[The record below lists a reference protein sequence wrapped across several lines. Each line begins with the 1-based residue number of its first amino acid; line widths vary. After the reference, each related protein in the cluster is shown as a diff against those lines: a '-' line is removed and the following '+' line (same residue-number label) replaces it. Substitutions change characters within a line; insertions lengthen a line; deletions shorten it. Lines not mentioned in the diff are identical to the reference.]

1 MFTIKVDTK
10 QIDEVLKMLDPK
22 RALKI
27 MSRTLNKVGDQG
39 KTALSR
45 ELRQTYNIKKKRIDQ
60 AFTINKSTVFNQAYE
75 LTARERTPGLQ
86 HYDAKKTGKGV
97 TVKVIS
103 TSGRKVVKGGFMA
116 NTPQGAIALWKM
128 TKEPKRLM
136 KMGRYARTDRE
147 KVPIKRLY
155 GPSVPGM
162 INRVGINSFEKVVNE
177 KLNSVFSHE
186 FDWEM
191 SRR

>member
-1 MFTIKVDTK
+1 MFTIKIDTK
-10 QIDEVLKMLDPK
+10 QIDEVIKALDPK
-22 RALKI
+22 KALKI
-27 MSRTLNKVGDQG
+27 MMRTLNKVGAQG
-39 KTALSR
+39 KTAISR
-45 ELRQTYNIKKKRIDQ
+45 ELRETYNIKKQRLDKAFFINQATIFSQ
-60 AFTINKSTVFNQAYE
+60 AFE

-86 HYDAKKTGKGV
+86 HYDARKTRKGV

-103 TSGRKVVKGGFMA
+103 SSGRKTVAHGFMA
-116 NTPQGAIALWKM
+116 NTPQGAIAIWKM
-128 TKEPKRLM
+128 KTEPKRLM
-136 KMGRYARTDRE
+136 KMGRYAGTNTQR
-147 KVPIKRLY
+147 VPIKRLY